1 MTQQTKHIGR
11 FFEVLAV
18 TRDTESNE
26 KKRQTYIV
34 EASTFSEAEDLA
46 CSDLPVESREDD
58 IRTIRRANFVEVYT
72 SERGADDRYFRCKVK
87 MVTVNDNNGREQTTT
102 LRYLI
107 NADTTNTAQ
116 HYLDKLMHPV
126 RHIINRRDPHHR
138 LHIQINQKKYNY
150 GRTTQ

>member
-72 SERGADDRYFRCKVK
+72 S
-87 MVTVNDNNGREQTTT
+87 
-102 LRYLI
+102 
-107 NADTTNTAQ
+107 
-116 HYLDKLMHPV
+116 
-126 RHIINRRDPHHR
+126 
-138 LHIQINQKKYNY
+138 
-150 GRTTQ
+150 

>member
-116 HYLDKLMHPV
+116 HYLDKLMEETAIQCATSSIVETP
-126 RHIINRRDPHHR
+126 IIDC
-138 LHIQINQKKYNY
+138 IFK
-150 GRTTQ
+150 